1 MRKTPVTAALIVREP
16 QTKAHEV
23 EMEGIA
29 LTAMTRQRNWSIS
42 IAGWFLNFLLTLHIL
57 MTCCRKSGCAGSYSP
72 VNSHSSTRF
81 TVSASISHSRLLSV
95 SETVSMGR
103 QREIHSSKN
112 CVKALANSVS
122 SESMQQHVA
131 NNRMR
136 LCVDAN
142 FLSPFISSAIAF
154 FANAGSPYLRGKYS
168 LMKSDMESTP
178 RPLTSTSSWMSLASM
193 I

>member
-16 QTKAHEV
+16 QTKAHEA

-81 TVSASISHSRLLSV
+81 TVSASISHSRLLRV

-131 NNRMR
+131 KHQPPSHTFADEPGAPCAPRDSGQPMR
-136 LCVDAN
+136 RQCPL
-142 FLSPFISSAIAF
+142 LQQ
-154 FANAGSPYLRGKYS
+154 R
-168 LMKSDMESTP
+168 TP
-178 RPLTSTSSWMSLASM
+178 VGNWTHQK
-193 I
+193 